1 MFRRPLLVHIIFKLL
16 TTLSNMNALVKW
28 LRLGLCA
35 SLLLV
40 AFAPR
45 AETQA
50 QAWQLLQ
57 KAAVAGHVMSYTGIF
72 VYTNASHTKAIQ
84 VKHIYDGKGEYS
96 RNVTLEETPRELF
109 TEGQE
114 LVIYNRKDEKV
125 IIKKRHAKNIFP
137 NILPIKTQQ
146 LKAGYE
152 LHAAE
157 TSRVA
162 GRMVRLLLL
171 IPKDNYRYTHH
182 FWVDQEYG
190 MLLKYEVHDDKHK
203 VLERVAFNQLNLVEN
218 LDLDW
223 FRPQI
228 DTSKQYEMEDQV
240 MVIPDTLGAKPW
252 RIADIPTGYRKVD
265 QVKVHA
271 HNRAE
276 PMTQLIFCD
285 GLSSVSLF
293 IEPLNEK
300 MQPFTGHHVKGN
312 TSLYADVKKGHQI
325 TVVGE
330 VPTDTVVEFGQ
341 AILFE

>member
-1 MFRRPLLVHIIFKLL
+1 MCLHLLSVPIISRLL
-16 TTLSNMNALVKW
+16 TTLSNMNALLKW
-28 LRLGLCA
+28 LKPGLCA
-35 SLLLV
+35 GLLLV
-40 AFAPR
+40 AFTPR

-72 VYTNASHTKAIQ
+72 VYTNASHTKAVQ
-84 VKHIYDGKGEYS
+84 VKHIYDGKGEYA

-109 TEGQE
+109 TEGPE
-114 LVIYNRKDEKV
+114 LVIYNRKKEKV
-125 IIKKRHAKNIFP
+125 IIKKRNAKNIFP

-162 GRMVRLLLL
+162 GRAARLLLL
-171 IPKDNYRYTHH
+171 MPKDSYRYAHRL
-182 FWVDQEYG
+182 WVDQEYG
-190 MLLKYEVHDDKHK
+190 LLLKYEVYDAKHK
-203 VLERVAFNQLNLVEN
+203 VLERVAFNELNLVKN

-223 FRPQI
+223 FQPQI
-228 DTSKQYEMEDQV
+228 DTSKHYEMEDQV
-240 MVIPDTLGAKPW
+240 SVMPDTMGAKHW
-252 RIADIPTGYRKVD
+252 RMAKVPIGYRKVD

-271 HNRAE
+271 HNRE
-276 PMTQLIFCD
+276 VPMTQLIFCD

-293 IEPLNEK
+293 IEPLNNN
-300 MQPFTGHHVKGN
+300 MPPFVGQHVKGN
-312 TSLYADVKKGHQI
+312 TSLYAAVKKGHQI

-330 VPTDTVVEFGQ
+330 VPTDAVVRFGHAIEFK
-341 AILFE
+341 

>member
-1 MFRRPLLVHIIFKLL
+1 
-16 TTLSNMNALVKW
+16 MNTLVKW
-28 LRLGLCA
+28 LRPGLCA
-35 SLLLV
+35 SLLLF

-50 QAWQLLQ
+50 HAWQLLQ

-72 VYTNASHTKAIQ
+72 VYTNASHTKAVQ
-84 VKHIYDGKGEYS
+84 VKHIYDGNGEYA

-114 LVIYNRKDEKV
+114 LVIYNRKKEKV

-137 NILPIKTQQ
+137 NILPIKTEQ

-157 TSRVA
+157 TSRIA
-162 GRMVRLLLL
+162 GRAARLLLL
-171 IPKDNYRYTHH
+171 MPKDSYRYTHH
-182 FWVDQEYG
+182 FWVDEEYG
-190 MLLKYEVHDDKHK
+190 MLLKYEVHDSKHK
-203 VLERVAFNQLNLVEN
+203 LLERVVFNELNLVEN

-223 FRPQI
+223 FQPQI
-228 DTSKQYEMEDQV
+228 DNNKQYEMEDQV
-240 MVIPDTLGAKPW
+240 SVMPDTMGAKPW
-252 RIADIPTGYRKVD
+252 RIVNVPIGYRKVD

-271 HNRAE
+271 HHREA

-293 IEPLNEK
+293 IEPLSEK
-300 MQPFTGHHVKGN
+300 MQPFVGNHVNGN
-312 TSLYADVKKGHQI
+312 TSMYADVKKGHQI
-325 TVVGE
+325 TVLGE
-330 VPTDTVVEFGQ
+330 VPTDTVIEFGHAVEF
-341 AILFE
+341 E

>member
-1 MFRRPLLVHIIFKLL
+1 MK
-16 TTLSNMNALVKW
+16 TLVKW
-28 LRLGLCA
+28 LQSGLFA
-35 SLLLV
+35 SLLL
-40 AFAPR
+40 ASITSH

-50 QAWQLLQ
+50 EAWQSLQ

-72 VYTNASHTKAIQ
+72 VYTNDAHTKAVQ
-84 VKHIYDGKGEYS
+84 VKHVYNGKGEYA

-114 LVIYNRKDEKV
+114 LVIYNQKKEKV
-125 IIKKRHAKNIFP
+125 IIEKRHAKNIFP

-146 LKAGYE
+146 LKAGYN

-157 TSRVA
+157 TGRVA
-162 GRMVRLLLL
+162 GRAARLLLL
-171 IPKDNYRYTHH
+171 VPKDSYRYTHH

-190 MLLKYEVHDDKHK
+190 LLLKYEVHDSKHK
-203 VLERVAFNQLNLVEN
+203 VLERVAFNELNLVEN

-223 FRPQI
+223 FQPKI
-228 DTSKQYEMEDQV
+228 DHNKQYEMEEEVPV
-240 MVIPDTLGAKPW
+240 MPDTSDAKLW
-252 RIADIPTGYRKVD
+252 RIVKVPAGYRKVD

-271 HNRAE
+271 HHREE

-300 MQPFTGHHVKGN
+300 IKPFVGHHVNGN
-312 TSLYADVKKGHQI
+312 TSMYADVKKGHQI
-325 TVVGE
+325 TVLGE
-330 VPTDTVVEFGQ
+330 VPSDTVIEFGH
-341 AILFE
+341 AIEFE